1 MGSVP
6 MSDVRTR
13 LRTAAAGLTRAID
26 AAESRAAW
34 AAESP
39 CEGWTAGDVADHIT
53 NNYLR
58 VAGSLGAEVATT
70 GRRSEDWG
78 TARDAVLAAASEP
91 GALDTVVTG
100 PDGPTPLGRFLAV
113 YMEVDTLVHTWD
125 IARAVGADESLDE
138 GLCRWDLHVQS
149 VVECEHEPLV
159 AAQPELDTGTH
170 PGVTARPDPRPWAG
184 RHDRHRGADDRER
197 GVFWFDPP
205 PRPSRIG
212 GVVAVHEQLF

>member
-1 MGSVP
+1 

-26 AAESRAAW
+26 AAESRSAW

-39 CEGWTAGDVADHIT
+39 CEGWTAGDVADHII
-53 NNYLR
+53 NNYVR

-138 GLCRWDLHVQS
+138 GLCRRCYERFLPAD
-149 VVECEHEPLV
+149 E
-159 AAQPELDTGTH
+159 TMRR
-170 PGVTARPDPRPWAG
+170 PGAFGPKLEFSENDPIQRKALRFFGRPG
-184 RHDRHRGADDRER
+184 
-197 GVFWFDPP
+197 
-205 PRPSRIG
+205 
-212 GVVAVHEQLF
+212 

>member
-1 MGSVP
+1 
-6 MSDVRTR
+6 MSDGRTR

-26 AAESRAAW
+26 AAESRSAW

-39 CEGWTAGDVADHIT
+39 CEGWTAGDVADHII
-53 NNYLR
+53 NNYAR

-113 YMEVDTLVHTWD
+113 YM
-125 IARAVGADESLDE
+125 VGLALGDVSFAD
-138 GLCRWDLHVQS
+138 RKS
-149 VVECEHEPLV
+149 VV
-159 AAQPELDTGTH
+159 AF
-170 PGVTARPDPRPWAG
+170 
-184 RHDRHRGADDRER
+184 HRGLAMLAEIGMFFALGLLVFPSQSGSRRPTLGRRR
-197 GVFWFDPP
+197 GVEEWDQRRPAAVEKGYQRGWSDHGCPAVRRPSP
-205 PRPSRIG
+205 PREISTG
-212 GVVAVHEQLF
+212 